1 MRIVIKIAGLFLLL
15 FELGACSNSNRDRLA
30 SAKEEIAKAEND
42 FQQMAAEKGIGYAF
56 EFFADSNAV
65 IRRMGDSLITGKAA
79 IGSFYSAPIFKKA
92 SLSWSPDVVVAS
104 ESGDLGYTYG
114 HYTWLAKDSTGKLN
128 SSHGLFHTVWK
139 KQKDG
144 SWKFVWD

>member
-1 MRIVIKIAGLFLLL
+1 MKVISYGAISILLIL
-15 FELGACSNSNRDRLA
+15 TFCACSNSTGDR
-30 SAKEEIAKAEND
+30 STNAKEEITKAEHD

-65 IRRMGDSLITGKAA
+65 IRRLGDSLIRGKAA
-79 IGSFYSAPIFKKA
+79 IGSFYSAPVFKKA
-92 SLSWSPDVVVAS
+92 SLSWSPEAVVAS

-128 SSHGLFHTVWK
+128 ASHGLFHTVWK